1 MPSIPDITQQVI
13 FGAGSLSRLG
23 EVAAGLGGHQT
34 FLVTDAGVRKAG
46 IVDAALSSL
55 RSASIECC
63 VFDAVEENPTTHH
76 VEEATALARQLNLH
90 SKNKSAEVVIIGLG
104 GGSAMDCAKGV
115 NFLLSNGGR
124 MEDYRADG
132 GVATKAMLPSIGV
145 PTTAGTGS
153 EAQRFA
159 LISAAD
165 SHEKMACGD
174 TRARFRSVILD
185 ADLLR
190 SVPTLTRCAVGMDA
204 LSHAI
209 ESFVST
215 SASAH
220 SRFLSAQALCLLDA
234 NFQMSLAMPAS
245 SAVRGRMMLGA
256 HWAGAAIERSML
268 GATHAC
274 ANPLTARYGIVHGVA
289 IGVLLPHVIRFNA
302 ATNKAAYLQL
312 SASLS
317 TTGAAVTAVAERIEI
332 LLRESAMP
340 TNLSAL
346 GVARDDLPAMAAT
359 AALHKTAQFNPRSV
373 TAADL
378 LVLYEAAF

>member
-23 EVAAGLGGHQT
+23 EVAAGLGGPQT

-76 VEEATALARQLNLH
+76 VEEATALARQLG
-90 SKNKSAEVVIIGLG
+90 SKNTSAGVVIIGLG

-115 NFLLSNGGR
+115 NFLLSNGGK

-174 TRARFRSVILD
+174 TRARFRAVILD

-190 SVPTLTRCAVGMDA
+190 SVPTWTRCAVGMDA

-215 SASAH
+215 SAGAH
-220 SRFLSAQALCLLDA
+220 SRFLSAQALRLLDA
-234 NFQMSLAMPAS
+234 NFQMSLKAAAS

-302 ATNKAAYLQL
+302 ATNTAAYLEL
-312 SASLS
+312 STALS
-317 TTGAAVTAVAERIEI
+317 TTGDSVTAVAERIEI
-332 LLRESAMP
+332 LLRESSMP
-340 TNLSAL
+340 TSLSAL
-346 GVARDDLPAMAAT
+346 GVARDDLPSMAAA

-378 LVLYEAAF
+378 LRLYEAAF